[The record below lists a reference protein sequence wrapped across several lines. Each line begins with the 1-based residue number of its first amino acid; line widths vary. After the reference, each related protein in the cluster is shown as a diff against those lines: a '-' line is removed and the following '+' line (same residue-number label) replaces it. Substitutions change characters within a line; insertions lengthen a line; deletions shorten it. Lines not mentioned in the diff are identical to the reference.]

1 MDFVADN
8 PGLTL
13 FHCHQQLHMDYGAL
27 RLCMGAGA
35 MIIRATEKSFWTEPD
50 LAFFPVRAATD
61 LESERHSFAFFAE
74 TNLSACG
81 FGRQITLFNDV
92 MARALQLI

>member
-1 MDFVADN
+1 MYGRRSNDN
-8 PGLTL
+8 SSNRKIPFGLSL
-13 FHCHQQLHMDYGAL
+13 N
-27 RLCMGAGA
+27 
-35 MIIRATEKSFWTEPD
+35 

-81 FGRQITLFNDV
+81 FGREIPMLNNV
-92 MARALQLI
+92 MPRALQLIRAGA